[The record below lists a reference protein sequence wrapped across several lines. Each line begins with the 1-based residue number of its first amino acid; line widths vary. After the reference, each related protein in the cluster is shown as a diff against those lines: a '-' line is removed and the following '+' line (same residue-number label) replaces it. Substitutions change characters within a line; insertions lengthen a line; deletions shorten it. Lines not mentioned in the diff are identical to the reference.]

1 MKMKPHALCLF
12 LFAFIPL
19 ICASTLNAESP
30 QEAAE
35 RIKERLPQIDAMKA
49 AGEVGETAN
58 GFLAELKP
66 LGPRQ
71 SSLVKA
77 ENADR
82 RIIYASVA
90 ARTGQEVNSV
100 GQQRAI
106 RIAELAKPGV
116 WLQRPDGEW
125 YQKS

>member
-1 MKMKPHALCLF
+1 MNMNPRNLCLF
-12 LFAFIPL
+12 LFLLIPL
-19 ICASTLNAESP
+19 FLSAAVATASP
-30 QEAAE
+30 QQAAE
-35 RIKERLPQIDAMKA
+35 RIKERLPQIDAMKT
-49 AGEVGETAN
+49 AGEIGETAN
-58 GFLAELKP
+58 GYLAELKA

-71 SSLVKA
+71 GSLVEA

-82 RIIYASVA
+82 RIIYESIA
-90 ARTGQEVNSV
+90 AKTGQELVEV

-125 YQKS
+125 YRKS

>member
-1 MKMKPHALCLF
+1 MMKPSAFLLLLF
-12 LFAFIPL
+12 TLIPL
-19 ICASTLNAESP
+19 LCASTLSAESP
-30 QEAAE
+30 QDAAE

-49 AGEVGETAN
+49 AGEIGETAN
-58 GFLAELKP
+58 GFLSGLKP

-71 SSLVKA
+71 SSLVEA

-82 RIIYASVA
+82 RIIYQSVA
-90 ARTGQEVNSV
+90 ARTGQEVLAV

-125 YQKS
+125 YQKKP

>member
-1 MKMKPHALCLF
+1 MKKMPHTLCLF

-19 ICASTLNAESP
+19 IGASTLHAESP
-30 QEAAE
+30 QEAAQ
-35 RIKERLPQIDAMKA
+35 RIKERLPQVDAMKA
-49 AGEVGETAN
+49 AGEVGEDAN
-58 GFLAELKP
+58 GLLAELKP

-71 SSLVKA
+71 SSLVTA

-82 RIIYASVA
+82 RVIYESVA
-90 ARTGQEVNSV
+90 ARTGQDVLAV

-106 RIAELAKPGV
+106 RIAELAKSGV

-125 YQKS
+125 YRKP